1 MDEILLKHALRL
13 EDEFF
18 AKKDAILIEQR
29 KKLMEME
36 RTQVALTAIS
46 GITNKAILA
55 KLVELNIHPDLL
67 ATLALVPLVEVAWA
81 DGKIQDDE
89 RKAIL
94 DGASKIG
101 MSQGSVDYTIL
112 EEWLKTSPPKSLL
125 TAWIHY
131 VEGLCE
137 TLSPSECD
145 SLKHN
150 LMDQARRVAE
160 SAGGFLGLLSP
171 ISGKEKE
178 ILAQMEAAFSVK
190 KA

>member
-1 MDEILLKHALRL
+1 MDEILTRQALRL

-18 AKKDAILIEQR
+18 AKQDAILIEQR
-29 KKLMEME
+29 KKLLAMEH
-36 RTQVALTAIS
+36 TQAALTAVS
-46 GITNKAILA
+46 GIRNEAILK

-81 DGKIQDDE
+81 DGEIQPNE

-94 DGASKIG
+94 EGASKIG

-112 EEWLKTSPPKSLL
+112 EEWLKQSPPKSLL

-137 TLSPSECD
+137 VLTDDERD
-145 SLKHN
+145 KLKSN
-150 LMDQARRVAE
+150 LLHHAQTVAE
-160 SAGGFLGLLSP
+160 SAGGFLGLISP
-171 ISGKEKE
+171 ISSKEKAL
-178 ILAQMEAAFSVK
+178 LAQMAAAFERK
-190 KA
+190 